1 LDIHTLHIEHAV
13 FLALYT
19 LLTVAN
25 SWLYKGMKGVN
36 WFCSYSFFVLLG
48 AVGVALRGRIP
59 DPVSIL
65 AATVCVSTGYAC
77 LYFCISDF
85 FGRRGKEDYLQ
96 IIILL
101 LIAAAMVQ
109 YGVVAPDTSK
119 RLLIYSVLLLF
130 QQLQTAILLFR
141 NPNPDIRIPASS
153 MAIMMFGFVLSNL
166 LRAIGISMHGAPQNY
181 LEAGDFLV
189 WVLIINICL
198 QGGVMI
204 AYVWM
209 TAAMLRGKLEVQAA
223 TDPLT
228 GALNRRGIEVA
239 AEQRI
244 LSCRKDRQPLS
255 AMVIDLDDFKRI
267 NDTFGHHCG
276 DATLIA
282 VAACLQRGMRS
293 RDLLARIGGDEF
305 AVLLPNTPHAEAL
318 EITERLRAS
327 IAGTEIIYGQIRTRV
342 TASFGLAQLQS
353 DDLSWEQLFL
363 NCDKILYD
371 EKRSQRPIN
380 SIPSIPGQSLGML
393 PQ

>member
-1 LDIHTLHIEHAV
+1 
-13 FLALYT
+13 
-19 LLTVAN
+19 
-25 SWLYKGMKGVN
+25 
-36 WFCSYSFFVLLG
+36 VLLG

-380 SIPSIPGQSLGML
+380 SIPSIPGQALGML

>member
-1 LDIHTLHIEHAV
+1 MDIHTLHIEHAV

-96 IIILL
+96 IILLL

-130 QQLQTAILLFR
+130 QQLQTAVLLFR

-380 SIPSIPGQSLGML
+380 SIPSIPGQALGML

>member
-380 SIPSIPGQSLGML
+380 SIPSIPGQALGML

>member
-48 AVGVALRGRIP
+48 AVGVALRGQIP

-380 SIPSIPGQSLGML
+380 SIPSIPGQALGML

>member
-1 LDIHTLHIEHAV
+1 MDIHTLHIEHAV

-380 SIPSIPGQSLGML
+380 SIPSIPGQALGML

>member
-1 LDIHTLHIEHAV
+1 
-13 FLALYT
+13 
-19 LLTVAN
+19 
-25 SWLYKGMKGVN
+25 MKGVN

-48 AVGVALRGRIP
+48 AVGVALRGQIP

-380 SIPSIPGQSLGML
+380 SIPSIPGQALGML

>member
-96 IIILL
+96 IILLL

-130 QQLQTAILLFR
+130 QQLQTAVLLFR

-380 SIPSIPGQSLGML
+380 SIPSIPGQALGML